1 MSSIRAALYDSF
13 HDLMRD
19 ARANVEARQAAGYG
33 WADRNAG
40 NDSPTPCD
48 EIVRQSVHGIASLTD
63 AALRT
68 FDDVDSLPIAPRG
81 RARIVPGMA
90 GRPDIPAVL
99 AGSPAWA
106 RRVIRERAH
115 VSPVRVIVDIT
126 ATCDAK
132 ATDRARRGAV
142 IAAACRVI
150 ASSRPVELHF
160 VAMGVGKTNGKH
172 AGIVSVRVDTAPL
185 EIAHT
190 AWISG
195 SHSAFREAMMVRLF
209 AIHGQRMDDR
219 KTNARGMSESESR
232 AIVAETFGADAVF
245 IPRLQTS
252 DGSPDCPILAN
263 PRGWLASFVT
273 ANQ

>member
-1 MSSIRAALYDSF
+1 MATRTALYDSF
-13 HDLMRD
+13 AGLMLD
-19 ARANVEARQAAGYG
+19 ARANVEARQSAGFG
-33 WADRNAG
+33 WPDRDAG

-63 AALRT
+63 AAMRT

-90 GRPDIPAVL
+90 GRPDIPSVL
-99 AGSPAWA
+99 ACSPTWA

-115 VSPVRVIVDIT
+115 VSPIRVIVDIS

-132 ATDRARRGAV
+132 ATDRARRGAI

-185 EIAHT
+185 EVAHT

-195 SHSAFREAMMVRLF
+195 SHSAFREAMMARLF
-209 AIHGQRMDDR
+209 ALQGQRMDNP
-219 KTNARGMSESESR
+219 KTNAGGLSEQESR
-232 AIVAETFGADAVF
+232 AIVADTFGADAVF
-245 IPRLQTS
+245 IPRLQTRR
-252 DGSPDCPILAN
+252 GSPDCAILADPN
-263 PRGWLASFVT
+263 SWLASFVA